1 MFGTEESPDE
11 VVNILVRSMVIGGGW
26 VVVDVVLVEVVVV
39 ALISLQVG
47 TSPSQ

>member
-1 MFGTEESPDE
+1 MFGTEESADE
-11 VVNILVRSMVIGGGW
+11 DVKSLVRSMVIGGGD
-26 VVVDVVLVEVVVV
+26 VVVDVVLVEVVV

>member
-1 MFGTEESPDE
+1 MFGTEESADE
-11 VVNILVRSMVIGGGW
+11 DVNNLVRSMVIGGGD
-26 VVVDVVLVEVVVV
+26 VVVDVVLVEVVV